1 MKSGAIWYLL
11 VLLAVLSFVSVYN
24 KIACVSTN
32 TQDSGNLS
40 AGECLPTGKPC
51 CTSQLR
57 VWCSVPE
64 RRPLKYT
71 ILRMNRARILLEHAG
86 LGVQCSSSPV
96 SPTLEET
103 ARRWDWFV
111 QVVVAA
117 TQYDVPVMAVPVS
130 IVVAR
135 CQVQPVRDYSDGSLV
150 KKRAIFKRQATYSQV
165 VHLCQN

>member
-1 MKSGAIWYLL
+1 MNARRGDVLEPLGVDPLTVEGWESGRGGAQ
-11 VLLAVLSFVSVYN
+11 S
-24 KIACVSTN
+24 
-32 TQDSGNLS
+32 
-40 AGECLPTGKPC
+40 
-51 CTSQLR
+51 
-57 VWCSVPE
+57 
-64 RRPLKYT
+64 
-71 ILRMNRARILLEHAG
+71 RARAQKHAG

-135 CQVQPVRDYSDGSLV
+135 CQVQPVRDYSDGALEE
-150 KKRAIFKRQATYSQV
+150 KRAIFKRQTTYSQV